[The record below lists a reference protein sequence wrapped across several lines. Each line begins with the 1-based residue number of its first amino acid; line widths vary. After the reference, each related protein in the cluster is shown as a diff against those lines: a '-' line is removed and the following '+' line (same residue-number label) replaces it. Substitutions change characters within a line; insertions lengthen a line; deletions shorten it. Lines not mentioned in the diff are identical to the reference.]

1 MKVYELVRDD
11 DMVTYG
17 VYSTQDDAEAEA
29 QVLSLDKKASY
40 VVYETVVDEYFSTTV
55 ISTYDENGVR
65 FGY

>member
-17 VYSTQDDAEAEA
+17 VYSTQNNAEAEA
-29 QVLSLDKKASY
+29 QVLSIDKKVSY
-40 VVYETVVDEYFSTTV
+40 VVYETIVDEYFNTTV

-65 FGY
+65 IGY